1 MGLSCDCIQPKL
13 DPEVEDLLNKVKDKA
28 PDIIKNFVINEEKIK
43 NEFTQ
48 LLEKRDKDVGEAK
61 NKNEEE
67 LKKLLKKYN
76 EKELD
81 VEKEKISNEVE
92 KMHCLWEL
100 GLELTEPLKNYTLKE
115 LQKKLDKAKGPFK
128 KAVDSQINQVKAF
141 SPKEFLNSPFG
152 KPLKAALIKQG
163 MSKTLLE
170 DFKKQLLKDRKERR
184 KKEKEKHPHVK
195 NINLEEEDFEFN
207 IDDLF
212 EAIFDEYKDEFK
224 STIEK
229 NLLKMIKK

>member
-43 NEFTQ
+43 NEFAQ

-152 KPLKAALIKQG
+152 KPLKTALIKQG

>member
-100 GLELTEPLKNYTLKE
+100 GLELTEPLKNYILKE

-152 KPLKAALIKQG
+152 KPLKTALIKQG

-195 NINLEEEDFEFN
+195 NINLEEEYFEFN

>member
-1 MGLSCDCIQPKL
+1 MGLSCDCIQLKL

-152 KPLKAALIKQG
+152 KPLKTALIKQG

>member
-1 MGLSCDCIQPKL
+1 MGLSCDCIQLKL

-152 KPLKAALIKQG
+152 KPLKTALIKQG

-229 NLLKMIKK
+229 NLLKIIKK

>member
-152 KPLKAALIKQG
+152 KPLKTALIKQG

>member
-152 KPLKAALIKQG
+152 KPLKTALIKQG

-184 KKEKEKHPHVK
+184 KKEKEKHLHVK

>member
-1 MGLSCDCIQPKL
+1 MGLSCDCIQPNL

-100 GLELTEPLKNYTLKE
+100 GLKLTEPLKNYTLKE

-152 KPLKAALIKQG
+152 KPLKTALIKQG

>member
-1 MGLSCDCIQPKL
+1 MGLSCDSIQPKL

-152 KPLKAALIKQG
+152 KPLKTALIKQG

>member
-28 PDIIKNFVINEEKIK
+28 PDIIKNFVIIEEKIK
-43 NEFTQ
+43 IEFTQ

-81 VEKEKISNEVE
+81 VEKSKISNEVE

-152 KPLKAALIKQG
+152 KPLKTALIKQG

-184 KKEKEKHPHVK
+184 KKEKEKHLHVK

>member
-1 MGLSCDCIQPKL
+1 MGLSCDCIQLKV

-81 VEKEKISNEVE
+81 VEKSKISNEVE

-115 LQKKLDKAKGPFK
+115 LQKKLDKAKGPFQ

-152 KPLKAALIKQG
+152 KPLKTALIKQG
-163 MSKTLLE
+163 MSKSLLE

>member
-100 GLELTEPLKNYTLKE
+100 GLELTEPLKNYSLKE

-152 KPLKAALIKQG
+152 KPLKTALIKQG

>member
-28 PDIIKNFVINEEKIK
+28 PDIIKNFVIIEEKIK

-81 VEKEKISNEVE
+81 VEKSKISNEVE

-152 KPLKAALIKQG
+152 KPLKTALIKQG

-184 KKEKEKHPHVK
+184 KKEKEKHLHVK

>member
-1 MGLSCDCIQPKL
+1 MGLSCDCIQLKV

-28 PDIIKNFVINEEKIK
+28 PDIIKNFVIIEEKIK

-152 KPLKAALIKQG
+152 KPLKTALIKQG